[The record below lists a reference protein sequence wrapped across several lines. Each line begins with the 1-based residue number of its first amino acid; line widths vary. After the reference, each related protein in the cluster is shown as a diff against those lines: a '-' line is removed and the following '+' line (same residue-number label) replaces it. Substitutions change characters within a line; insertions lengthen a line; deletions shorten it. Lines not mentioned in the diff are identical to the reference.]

1 MHDELITGR
10 CLKSDHKL
18 ITFDLGTVKNTETW
32 ERWNFKAVD
41 WKKWETKCDIAF
53 EGCFLEIV
61 SESDVDKIYSVMF
74 KVILDKA
81 EEIIPKKK
89 ICSQKFWSIINKGK
103 KDITRSVVQSNK
115 RQDGSYAVE
124 DLEIVREMK
133 EHYGKES
140 LDVKDQKSLNG
151 IIWLK
156 GR

>member
-140 LDVKDQKSLNG
+140 LDVKDK
-151 IIWLK
+151 K
-156 GR
+156 A